1 MRCPCGEGH
10 SRSKAELLKQRAR
23 HHLAQCLRLCRC
35 RTKLSLLKKKIRRGG
50 FGENGNGASPCD
62 SMDDVKGLRATE
74 YSVSTGL
81 FSLPFSFT
89 VKKVETVAFPC

>member
-1 MRCPCGEGH
+1 
-10 SRSKAELLKQRAR
+10 
-23 HHLAQCLRLCRC
+23 LCRC
-35 RTKLSLLKKKIRRGG
+35 RKKLSLLKKKKKIRRGG
-50 FGENGNGASPCD
+50 FGENGDGASLCD

-81 FSLPFSFT
+81 FSQPFSLP